1 MPDQPMEIAAYRMIG
16 AREVLAMTAVRLEQ
30 QITAIESALGTN
42 PSLVFD
48 LAKTLIESSCKT
60 ILNDRS
66 HAVDETWDL
75 PRLLKETSA
84 KLQLCSDP
92 ANESK
97 DSLRKLLGGLQTAI
111 QGICEM
117 RNSEGFASHGKDG
130 YAKQSETLHAHFVA
144 RAADVIVFFLF
155 SSHRQFPASAATRRL
170 VYEELQE
177 FNEWLDEQQDEIV
190 LFSRRMK
197 PSELLFRL
205 DPDEYRLQFLDYE
218 QQKAEPEATDD
229 GGSAT

>member
-1 MPDQPMEIAAYRMIG
+1 MCEI
-16 AREVLAMTAVRLEQ
+16 
-30 QITAIESALGTN
+30 
-42 PSLVFD
+42 
-48 LAKTLIESSCKT
+48 
-60 ILNDRS
+60 
-66 HAVDETWDL
+66 
-75 PRLLKETSA
+75 
-84 KLQLCSDP
+84 
-92 ANESK
+92 
-97 DSLRKLLGGLQTAI
+97 
-111 QGICEM
+111 

-130 YAKQSETLHAHFVA
+130 YAKQSEALHAHFVA

-177 FNEWLDEQQDEIV
+177 FNEWLDGQQDEIV

-218 QQKAEPEATDD
+218 QQEAEPESTDD